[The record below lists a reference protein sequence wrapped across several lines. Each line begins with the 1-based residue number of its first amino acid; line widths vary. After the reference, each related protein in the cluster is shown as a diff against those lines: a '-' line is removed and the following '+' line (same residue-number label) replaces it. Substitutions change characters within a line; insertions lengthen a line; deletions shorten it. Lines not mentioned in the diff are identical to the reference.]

1 METNDLLNA
10 ILSEMKSMRNS
21 NRRWMSIEDLSD
33 YLGLKINTIYQY
45 VSQKKIPCKR
55 IPGSSRLIFSRNE
68 IDLWIK
74 NGKTPDQ
81 DSTNATTESTRIWKE
96 IKREHS

>member
-68 IDLWIK
+68 IDLWIEK
-74 NGKTPDQ
+74 GNETHHGD
-81 DSTNATTESTRIWKE
+81 DESSNTANMIWTDVEK
-96 IKREHS
+96 KHG